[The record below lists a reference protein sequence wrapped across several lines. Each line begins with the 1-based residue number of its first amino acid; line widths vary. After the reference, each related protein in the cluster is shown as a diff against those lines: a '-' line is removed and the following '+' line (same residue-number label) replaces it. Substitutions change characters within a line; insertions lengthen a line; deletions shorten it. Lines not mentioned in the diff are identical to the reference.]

1 MSIMIVD
8 DNPVNLIVIEK
19 ILKSAGYSNMHR
31 ASSAMELFD
40 MLKIDNPSSS
50 DLQIDLILMD
60 LMMPEIDGIEACKR
74 LQQIEELK
82 DIPII
87 IITAMGDSIKLAEA
101 LEAGAI
107 DYVTK
112 PINKIELVARIKSAL
127 RLKYE
132 KDWHKENDNRIRS
145 ELQLAKNVQ
154 SSVLSLPI
162 ETEKFRIEAYYNPS
176 YELAGDLY
184 NWYPIDEDR
193 YGVMLL
199 DIMGHGISSS
209 LVCMFISS
217 VLRDTITKF
226 VTPELVIAEL
236 NRYMNRLHNDQNH
249 LNYYFTAIY
258 MLVDTKNKTIDY
270 VNAGHP
276 PGFLMN
282 ESGEAFPLMN
292 GTCAVGFFEEMD
304 IKPGRI
310 TYTGKS
316 RILLYTDG
324 LLEEIEE
331 TDAELPTRLITAVQQ
346 KGDMG
351 LHAVVDELLDEEV
364 QNNHMDDI
372 CLIWIDIP

>member
-31 ASSAMELFD
+31 ASSAMELFE

-60 LMMPEIDGIEACKR
+60 LMMPEIDGIEACKK

-162 ETEKFRIEAYYNPS
+162 ETEKIRIEAYYNPS

-282 ESGEAFPLMN
+282 GSGEAVPLIN

-316 RILLYTDG
+316 RVLLYTDG

-331 TDAELPTRLITAVQQ
+331 GDTELPTRLITAVQQ

>member
-19 ILKSAGYSNMHR
+19 ILKSAGYSDMHR

-40 MLKIDNPSSS
+40 MLCIENPSTS

-60 LMMPEIDGIEACKR
+60 LMMPEIDGIEACRK
-74 LQQIEELK
+74 LQLIEELK

-132 KDWHKENDNRIRS
+132 KDWHRENDNRIRS

-154 SSVLSLPI
+154 SSVLSLPVVTDKI
-162 ETEKFRIEAYYNPS
+162 KIEAYYNPS

-184 NWYPIDEDR
+184 NWYSIDEDR

-217 VLRDTITKF
+217 VLRDTITKYA
-226 VTPELVIAEL
+226 TPELVIAEL

-258 MLVDTKNKTIDY
+258 LLIDTKNKTIDY

-276 PGFLMN
+276 PGFLMEKN
-282 ESGEAFPLMN
+282 GEAVPLTQ
-292 GTCAVGFFEEMD
+292 GTCAVGFFETMD
-304 IKPGRI
+304 INPGRL
-310 TYTGKS
+310 TYQDST

-331 TDAELPTRLITAVQQ
+331 DPTVMPESLIEEVRANGD
-346 KGDMG
+346 KG
-351 LHAVVDELLDEEV
+351 LNAVVNGVLNEDT
-364 QNNHMDDI
+364 QSSHADDI
-372 CLIWIDIP
+372 CLLWIDIH

>member
-60 LMMPEIDGIEACKR
+60 LMMPEIDGIEACRK

-132 KDWHKENDNRIRS
+132 KDWHKENDKRIRS

-162 ETEKFRIEAYYNPS
+162 ETEKIRIEAYYNPS

-282 ESGEAFPLMN
+282 DNGEAIPLAN

-331 TDAELPTRLITAVQQ
+331 AETELPTGLIKAVQQ

>member
-60 LMMPEIDGIEACKR
+60 LMMPEIDGIEACKK

-162 ETEKFRIEAYYNPS
+162 ETEKIRIEAYYNPS

-282 ESGEAFPLMN
+282 DSGEAIPLAN
-292 GTCAVGFFEEMD
+292 GTCAVGFFEEMV

-310 TYTGKS
+310 AYTGKS

-331 TDAELPTRLITAVQQ
+331 AETELPTRLISAVQQ

>member
-60 LMMPEIDGIEACKR
+60 LMMPEIDGIEACKK

-132 KDWHKENDNRIRS
+132 KDWHKENDKRIRS

-162 ETEKFRIEAYYNPS
+162 ETEKIRIEAYYNPS

-282 ESGEAFPLMN
+282 DSGEAIPLAN

-331 TDAELPTRLITAVQQ
+331 AETELPTRLITAVQQ

>member
-31 ASSAMELFD
+31 ASSAMELFE

-60 LMMPEIDGIEACKR
+60 LMMPEIDGIEACKK

-162 ETEKFRIEAYYNPS
+162 ETEKIRIEAYYNPS

-282 ESGEAFPLMN
+282 GSGEAVPLMN

-331 TDAELPTRLITAVQQ
+331 GDTELPTRLITAVQQ

>member
-31 ASSAMELFD
+31 ASSAMELFE

-60 LMMPEIDGIEACKR
+60 LMMPEIDGIEACKK

-162 ETEKFRIEAYYNPS
+162 ETEKIRIEAYYNPS

-282 ESGEAFPLMN
+282 DSGEAVPLTN

-331 TDAELPTRLITAVQQ
+331 ADTELPTRLITAVQQ

>member
-60 LMMPEIDGIEACKR
+60 LMMPEIDGIEACKKM
-74 LQQIEELK
+74 QQIEELK

-162 ETEKFRIEAYYNPS
+162 ETKKIRIEAYYNPS

-282 ESGEAFPLMN
+282 DSGEAIPLAN

-331 TDAELPTRLITAVQQ
+331 AETELPTRLISAVQQ

>member
-60 LMMPEIDGIEACKR
+60 LMMPEIDGIEACKK

-132 KDWHKENDNRIRS
+132 KDWHKENDKRIRS

-162 ETEKFRIEAYYNPS
+162 ETEKIRIEAYYNPS

-282 ESGEAFPLMN
+282 DSGEAIPLAN

-331 TDAELPTRLITAVQQ
+331 AETELPTRLITAVQQ
-346 KGDMG
+346 KGDVG

>member
-40 MLKIDNPSSS
+40 MLKIDKPSSS

-60 LMMPEIDGIEACKR
+60 LMMPEIDGIEACKK

-162 ETEKFRIEAYYNPS
+162 ETEKIRIEAYYNPS

-282 ESGEAFPLMN
+282 DSGEAIPLAN

-331 TDAELPTRLITAVQQ
+331 AETELPTRLITAVQQ

>member
-60 LMMPEIDGIEACKR
+60 LMMPEIDGIEACKK

-162 ETEKFRIEAYYNPS
+162 ETEKIRIEAYYNPS

-282 ESGEAFPLMN
+282 DSGEAIPLAN

-331 TDAELPTRLITAVQQ
+331 AETELPTRLITAVQQ